1 MASTSRQVQ
10 LDLQSPFIYT
20 GVGAVTNS
28 TTGVYDEFG
37 LQGIKGADTS
47 GSYLI
52 TGTSGPNG
60 VIYNGPIDHAM
71 TTSGSGSG
79 TWTVMNVPTSF
90 NASSTSIYGVDNLGN
105 NDVALVGSY
114 TSNASV
120 TDSSGTYYPR
130 IGFYYSGAISASP
143 SSADFTSFSAIN
155 PDTGKAAEITYIHSI
170 SGGLAVGNCDDFF
183 DGQVAGHAFIYD
195 TVTGLQTNINY
206 PGTGKSNSAYGIW
219 SNSSSSYT
227 IAGGVGSVGISEGD
241 GRDGDPLGKAT
252 LIDYDS
258 ITGKFS
264 HYQTY
269 SFTKKTLLPKTLRR
283 QVIVTHFEGIW
294 TDGQGLYKLPATIAT
309 EDGQL
314 AVGALA
320 TVKRNRDGS
329 FGKAAWSVFDIPGTS
344 LSTND
349 SVFGD
354 ANVGLATY
362 SNGGGTSD
370 YAGLVL

>member
-1 MASTSRQVQ
+1 MGKKLEPVIAP
-10 LDLQSPFIYT
+10 L
-20 GVGAVTNS
+20 G
-28 TTGVYDEFG
+28 YDWKI
-37 LQGIKGADTS
+37 GIA
-47 GSYLI
+47 LI
-52 TGTSGPNG
+52 TSFAAREVFVGTMATLYS
-60 VIYNGPIDHAM
+60 
-71 TTSGSGSG
+71 
-79 TWTVMNVPTSF
+79 
-90 NASSTSIYGVDNLGN
+90 VDG
-105 NDVALVGSY
+105 DEIAPVRARM
-114 TSNASV
+114 AQE
-120 TDSSGTYYPR
+120 
-130 IGFYYSGAISASP
+130 
-143 SSADFTSFSAIN
+143 IN